1 MDSFLQVC
9 YIRDM
14 GHRRPEITI
23 EQIEQIRQMMIAHPD
38 WHRTRVSKELCELWD
53 WKSEVGQIKDLSCR
67 DLLRTLDQKGLIKL
81 PPSSG
86 RGRKSGVSTGKNIQL
101 CLHDTTPLEKP
112 LKEVTPL
119 IIEIADTKE
128 GIGEFK
134 SLIEQYH
141 YLAYGQS
148 VGECMR
154 YMVRSRDGIP
164 LACLM
169 FGSSAWRCA
178 PRDRYIGWDDET
190 RNTHLHL
197 TTNNTRTLILPWI
210 RIPHLASH
218 TLSIIT
224 HRISDDWQRKYG
236 HPVYF
241 LETYVERSRYIG
253 TMYKASNWQRIGE
266 TTGLGRDSVS
276 NRATLPIKD
285 VYVYPM
291 RKDFRKK
298 LAGTNQGALGK
309 TGAK

>member
-1 MDSFLQVC
+1 MC
-9 YIRDM
+9 YIGGM
-14 GHRRPEITI
+14 GHRRPEITR
-23 EQIEQIRQMMIAHPD
+23 EHIEQIRQLMIAHPD
-38 WHRTRVSKELCELWD
+38 WHRSKLSKELCEMWD

-67 DLLRTLDQKGLIKL
+67 DLLRALEQKGEIKL
-81 PPSSG
+81 PPSRDSG
-86 RGRKSGVSTGKNIQL
+86 RKKGENAASNIQL
-101 CLHDTTPLEKP
+101 RLHDTTPLEKT

-119 IIEIADTKE
+119 IVEIADTKDR
-128 GIGEFK
+128 IGEFK

-154 YMVRSRDGIP
+154 YMVRSRDSIP

-178 PRDRYIGWDDET
+178 PRDRYIGWDDAA
-190 RNTHLHL
+190 RIAHLHL

-210 RIPHLASH
+210 RVPHLASH
-218 TLSIIT
+218 TLSLIT
-224 HRISDDWQRKYG
+224 NRISDDWQRKYG
-236 HPVYF
+236 HPIYF
-241 LETYVERSRYIG
+241 LETYVERNRYIG
-253 TMYKASNWQRIGE
+253 TMYKASNWQHIGE

-285 VYVYPM
+285 VYVYPL

-298 LAGTNQGALGK
+298 LVDASQSTPGKGGAQ
-309 TGAK
+309 